1 MRKVTKK
8 VCAVVLASVLAVASL
23 TACSKATT
31 NEPKTNEATSTVT
44 AAPEAT
50 QAAAEA
56 TQPAAET
63 VATKGGKILF
73 LVNSSSGP
81 IYDFNIACMD
91 MWTKELGYTYEI
103 VYGDQANDPAGN
115 LSAVK
120 NAMTSDVV
128 GLIMMQDG
136 GVIDIMTEYPELY
149 VAGYANDMA
158 SVFSEGGA
166 SAAAATNPKFLGTVA
181 PGYASGADTGKM
193 FAQAV
198 IDGGYK
204 KIAIAMFPSFAYPQY
219 AVADKTIREE
229 IATYNKTASEP
240 IEIVGDEAAVL
251 MFKPLDDTFFNEPQN
266 QDLDAIVGLC
276 AGQTFIYPTLANAI
290 ANGTA
295 SADTKLLTVGLDGS
309 DDLVADVGTGI
320 VQNLFLPNYEE
331 IFYAIVMLDN
341 AIQGKMY
348 ADFKSEVI
356 DGVYVRMTS
365 DAIMTTI
372 EENSPL
378 LSHDMTKLSVSIEK
392 GKPFFTRY
400 NPEATYAQL
409 KEFMLSDAFSE
420 KAYAK

>member
-1 MRKVTKK
+1 MRKGTKK

-23 TACSKATT
+23 TACAKPAT
-31 NEPKTNEATSTVT
+31 NETKTDEVT
-44 AAPEAT
+44 NVVTETP
-50 QAAAEA
+50 EA
-56 TQPAAET
+56 TQPAEEV
-63 VATKGGKILF
+63 VATKGGKLLF

-91 MWTKELGYTYEI
+91 MWTKELGYTYQI

-128 GLIMMQDG
+128 GLIVMQDG
-136 GVIDIMTEYPELY
+136 GVADIMTEYPELY

-181 PGYASGADTGKM
+181 PGYASGVDTGKM

-204 KIAIAMFPSFAYPQY
+204 KIAVAMFPSFAYPQY

-229 IATYNKTASEP
+229 IAAYNKTAAEP
-240 IEIVGDEAAVL
+240 IEIVGDEATVL
-251 MFKPLDDTFFNEPQN
+251 MFKPLDDTFFNEPTN

-290 ANGTA
+290 GNGT
-295 SADTKLLTVGLDGS
+295 SSPDTKLLTVGLEGS
-309 DDLVADVGTGI
+309 PDLVADVGTGI
-320 VQNLFLPNYEE
+320 VQSLFLPNYEE
-331 IFYAIVMLDN
+331 LFYAIVMLDN
-341 AIQGKMY
+341 AIQGKPY
-348 ADFKSEVI
+348 ADFKAEVI

-365 DAIMTTI
+365 DAIMTDV

-378 LSHDMTKLSVSIEK
+378 LTADMAKLSVSIEK

-400 NPEATYAQL
+400 NPDATYAQL

>member
-1 MRKVTKK
+1 MRKVTKR
-8 VCAVVLASVLAVASL
+8 VCAVVLASVLAVASF
-23 TACSKATT
+23 TACAKSTT
-31 NEPKTNEATSTVT
+31 KTDEATNTVT

-204 KIAIAMFPSFAYPQY
+204 KIAVAMFPSFAYPQY

-240 IEIVGDEAAVL
+240 IEIVGDEATVL

-290 ANGTA
+290 ASGTA

-348 ADFKSEVI
+348 ADFKAEVI

-365 DAIMTTI
+365 DAIMTDI

-378 LSHDMTKLSVSIEK
+378 LSADMTKLSVSIEK

-400 NPEATYAQL
+400 NPDATYTQL

>member
-1 MRKVTKK
+1 MRKTTKK
-8 VCAVVLASVLAVASL
+8 VCAVVLAAILAIASL
-23 TACSKATT
+23 TACSKPATT
-31 NEPKTNEATSTVT
+31 ETATEEATGTVTEAAAT

-50 QAAAEA
+50 QPATEA
-56 TQPAAET
+56 VTY
-63 VATKGGKILF
+63 KGGKLLF

-81 IYDFNIACMD
+81 IYDFSVAYMD

-136 GVIDIMTEYPELY
+136 GVADIMAEYPELY

-166 SAAAATNPKFLGTVA
+166 SAAAATNPNFLGTVA
-181 PGYASGADTGKM
+181 PGYASGVDTGKM

-204 KIAIAMFPSFAYPQY
+204 KIAVAMFPSFAYPQY

-229 IATYNKTASEP
+229 IATYNATATEP
-240 IEIVGDEAAVL
+240 IEIVGDEATVL

-266 QDLDAIVGLC
+266 QDLDAIVGFC

-290 ANGTA
+290 ANGTS

-309 DDLVADVGTGI
+309 DELVADVGTGI
-320 VQNLFLPNYEE
+320 VQSLFLPNYEE
-331 IFYAIVMLDN
+331 LFYALVMLDN
-341 AIQGKMY
+341 AIQGKTY
-348 ADFKSEVI
+348 ADFKAEVI

-365 DAIMTTI
+365 DAIMTDI

-378 LSHDMTKLSVSIEK
+378 LTADMTKLSTSIEN
-392 GKPFFTRY
+392 GKQFFTRY
-400 NPEATYAQL
+400 NSEATYAQL